1 MAASLVELQTD
12 LTSMHRDDIRV
23 REVRYTLTH
32 DHVHWVMSFFS
43 LDHDINSVVR
53 TIDCSSYHAQ
63 YTLDLRCSS
72 TLTFRNVHPNVKN
85 LSFGI

>member
-53 TIDCSSYHAQ
+53 TRDCSSYHAQ
-63 YTLDLRCSS
+63 YARSEMFFHANFPKCTS
-72 TLTFRNVHPNVKN
+72 
-85 LSFGI
+85 